1 MEEFYTQK
9 ELAISKPYK
18 EEFNDDSFE
27 LFKIHFP
34 DCLTISRTG
43 YRTIY
48 KNKQKEEKSLFNKLG
63 TNYSAYY
70 RLINLTLEKLTQEGL
85 ISSPT
90 SIDPRTMEGYEIV
103 INFLKSNKDYF
114 SSLLPELGK
123 IIKEKTEIGD
133 VAEIGSETILKKA
146 FGDNIQIRDTSGLA
160 TQTDTHLG
168 QDRIMIK
175 NGKSYSVQIKVC
187 GGVSYENGV
196 SYVKYLGAKLYPN
209 IDIMIFKRGDWYF
222 VFQAKDE
229 NGVSTLKIYGNY
241 EGYMIPSKY
250 KIKTLKLESTENI
263 QNNA

>member
-1 MEEFYTQK
+1 MQEFYNQK
-9 ELAISKPYK
+9 ELAISEPYK
-18 EEFNDDSFE
+18 KEFNDDSFE

-34 DCLTISRTG
+34 DCLAISRTG

-70 RLINLTLEKLTQEGL
+70 RLINLTLQKLTEEGL

-90 SIDPRTMEGYEIV
+90 AIDPCTMEGYEIV
-103 INFLKSNKDYF
+103 ISFLKSNKDF
-114 SSLLPELGK
+114 FKSLLPELGE
-123 IIKEKTEIGD
+123 IIKKRTEIGD

-146 FGDNIQIRDTSGLA
+146 FGENIQIRDTSGLA
-160 TQTDTHLG
+160 TETDTHGG

-187 GGVSYENGV
+187 GGVSDENGV
-196 SYVKYLGAKLYPN
+196 SYIKYLGAKLYPN
-209 IDIMIFKRGDWYF
+209 IDIMIFKKGDWYF

-229 NGVSTLKIYGNY
+229 NGMSTLQIYGKY
-241 EGYMIPSKY
+241 EGYMIPTKY
-250 KIKTLKLESTENI
+250 KIKTLKLESGKDI
-263 QNNA
+263 